1 MTTIYSEISP
11 TEVSQKIL
19 AGEQFFILDVREVWE
34 LDSARITDPRI
45 INLPMSVIG
54 QKLNNAFPEELRN
67 PEVEIIV
74 MCHHGLRSGSV
85 SSWMI
90 QNGWKNITNLTGGI
104 DAYAAQVDPSVGSY

>member
-1 MTTIYSEISP
+1 MATIYSEISP

-34 LDSARITDPRI
+34 LGSARITDPRV

-54 QKLNNAFPEELRN
+54 QKLFNAFPDELRN
-67 PEVEIIV
+67 PETEIIV

-85 SSWMI
+85 SGWMNL
-90 QNGWKNITNLTGGI
+90 NGWKNINNLTGGI
-104 DAYAAQVDPSVGSY
+104 DAYAAEVDPSIGFY